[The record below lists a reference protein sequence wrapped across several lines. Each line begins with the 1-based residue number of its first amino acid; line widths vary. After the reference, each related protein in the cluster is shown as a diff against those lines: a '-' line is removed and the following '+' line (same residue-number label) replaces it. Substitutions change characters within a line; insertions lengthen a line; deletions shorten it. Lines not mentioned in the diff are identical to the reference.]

1 MYLNNTLFRTAQL
14 WPDRLAIDTT
24 ERQATWSETLI
35 RVRRLA
41 DALTTLTR
49 GPAGRIALLGLNS
62 AEYVELTL
70 AVPLTRRPLVTMNY
84 RLTFPEQLHMLS
96 ECPCDVICFDSAMR
110 DTAAALRAAVDAKFV
125 FWGPEAD
132 RPGYARAYEEL
143 VCSGLPVD
151 PVPLSPSD
159 VWAVVPSGGTTGMP
173 KSVELSHG
181 AMAFN
186 VASTLQVL
194 DLGPDPRGL
203 HVAPLFHLAGFACSY
218 ALTGTG
224 GTHAFL
230 PSFSVP
236 ALLEGLERHRSTVTN
251 LVPTMINWLVASDD
265 IRRHD
270 LSALRN
276 ILYGASSISPA
287 TLRKLLAL
295 FPAIRLNQFYGQT
308 EASGALACLLPED
321 HRADDAR
328 ARRLRSAGRPLR
340 GVHVELLDVDGVAV
354 PRGDSGE
361 ICARTDA
368 LFNRY
373 VGQPVATAEAKRGD
387 WLHTGDVGYMD
398 PDGFLYVTDR
408 LKDMI
413 VTGGENVSAS
423 EVENVIAQHPA
434 VVQVAVVA
442 EPDPMWGERV
452 HAFVVTASGVP
463 ITPDEIEAHCR
474 KLLASYKLPRGIT
487 LRTEP
492 LPLSGAGKVRK
503 DLLRLALRGGS
514 DAVQAQPV

>member
-14 WPDRLAIDTT
+14 WPDRLAIDTPQ
-24 ERQATWSETLI
+24 RRATWSETLA

-41 DALTTLTR
+41 GALAALTH
-49 GPAGRIALLGLNS
+49 GPADRIALLGLNS
-62 AEYVELTL
+62 AEFLELTL
-70 AVPLTRRPLVTMNY
+70 AVPLTGRPLVTMNY
-84 RLTFPEQLHMLS
+84 RLTVSEQQHMLT
-96 ECPCDVICFDSAMR
+96 ECPCAILCFDTAMR
-110 DTAAALRAAVDAKFV
+110 DMAAALRPHVDASFV
-125 FWGPEAD
+125 FWGAEAD
-132 RPGYARAYEEL
+132 RPDFAIAYEDL
-143 VCSGLPVD
+143 VSAGPFCD
-151 PVPLSPSD
+151 PAPLSPGD

-230 PSFSVP
+230 PTFSVP
-236 ALLEGLERHRSTVTN
+236 ALLEGLQRHRSTVTN

-265 IRRHD
+265 IRRYD

-287 TLRKLLAL
+287 TLHRLLAL

-321 HRADDAR
+321 HRPDGAGAH
-328 ARRLRSAGRPLR
+328 RLRSAGRPLR
-340 GVHVELLDVDGVAV
+340 GVHVELLDAHGVAV
-354 PRGDSGE
+354 PRGASGE

-368 LFNRY
+368 LFHRY
-373 VGQPVATAEAKRGD
+373 VGQPVATAEAKRDG
-387 WLHTGDVGYMD
+387 WLHTGDIGHMD

-423 EVENVIAQHPA
+423 EVENVIAQHPG

-442 EPDPMWGERV
+442 EPDAMWGERV
-452 HAFVVTASGVP
+452 HAFVVTAPGTP
-463 ITPDEIEAHCR
+463 ITVDEIEVHCR
-474 KLLASYKLPRGIT
+474 ALLASYKRPRGMT

-503 DLLRLALRGGS
+503 DLLRSTLRGGD
-514 DAVQAQPV
+514 DAVQAGLV